1 MAIFRE
7 REWIKHLPDGFTIYF
22 YLKTFLGQIVS
33 FSAVLLKD
41 GECVTRYDNAHG
53 FVHRDVIGRENT
65 SMHKEIYSTLTLKE
79 AIKRA
84 NDDLS
89 ENYLRYYEYYANH

>member
-1 MAIFRE
+1 MRVL
-7 REWIKHLPDGFTIYF
+7 RDRDWIKDLPDGFSIYF

-53 FVHRDVIGRENT
+53 FVHRDVIGRK
-65 SMHKEIYSTLTLKE
+65 SAFLYKAVYDTLTLKE
-79 AIKRA
+79 GFRWA
-84 NDDLS
+84 NEDLS
-89 ENYLRYYEYYANH
+89 ANYTRYYEYYESH